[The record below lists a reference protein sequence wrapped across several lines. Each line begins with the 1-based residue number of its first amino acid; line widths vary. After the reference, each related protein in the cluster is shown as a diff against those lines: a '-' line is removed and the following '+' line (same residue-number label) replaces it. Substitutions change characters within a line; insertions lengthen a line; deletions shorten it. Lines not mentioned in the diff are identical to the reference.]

1 MLTEYITDMDTMDT
15 YLDIETY
22 TYNQQ
27 MGILITGTLLIT
39 YILTS
44 LCSRKNDENDEFL
57 TNMRSMKLIEGNYQS
72 FIRKLVAENKEL
84 NKKVIILIDQ
94 METLQR
100 HMTMANTVCAEHK
113 KYERENINLS
123 DKIDSHEKL
132 IEALTIE
139 LEDQRIVNETQK
151 RRLVNYSLESDKNQI
166 LKDMSIDEESCND
179 DPDDDSDDDSD
190 PDYKPFS
197 KLREAMRYMTVAQLK
212 SRTTNGDIS
221 TISKKDGTLTKED
234 YISAFLETK
243 ARLAFENDFFND
255 NYLKERIIIDSQ
267 QYIDDNIDEIAQ
279 EWTLFLE
286 QRRSLYG

>member
-113 KYERENINLS
+113 KYERENINIS
-123 DKIDSHEKL
+123 DKIDSYEKL
-132 IEALTIE
+132 IEALTNE

-151 RRLVNYSLESDKNQI
+151 RRLVRY
-166 LKDMSIDEESCND
+166 MSIDEESDND
-179 DPDDDSDDDSD
+179 DPDDNHDDD
-190 PDYKPFS
+190 PDYEPFS

-234 YISAFLETK
+234 YISALLETK
-243 ARLAFENDFFND
+243 ARLAFENDSFMMD
-255 NYLKERIIIDSQ
+255 N
-267 QYIDDNIDEIAQ
+267 NA
-279 EWTLFLE
+279 F
-286 QRRSLYG
+286 

>member
-44 LCSRKNDENDEFL
+44 LCSRKNDENNKTEE
-57 TNMRSMKLIEGNYQS
+57 NMYEQCKLIEGNYQS

-84 NKKVIILIDQ
+84 NKKIIILIDQ
-94 METLQR
+94 IAILQR
-100 HMTMANTVCAEHK
+100 HMTMGNTVCAEHK

-139 LEDQRIVNETQK
+139 LEDQRIVNETQN
-151 RRLVNYSLESDKNQI
+151 RRLVRY
-166 LKDMSIDEESCND
+166 MSIDEESEND
-179 DPDDDSDDDSD
+179 DPD
-190 PDYKPFS
+190 YEPFS

-243 ARLAFENDFFND
+243 ARLAFENDSFTD
-255 NYLKERIIIDSQ
+255 DYLKERLIWDSQ

-286 QRRSLYG
+286 QRRPLYG